1 MVILTHENTDNS
13 PELYFGNLRYYTSE
27 YNSSNEMVHNDITR
41 LVDKS
46 PINSEIKAN
55 DTAVSYN
62 FSRDVSSYSI
72 DNPHIPKYIYDN
84 SKDGLVIHKE
94 LQTSDAQTS
103 DAKILINGSYVS
115 WSLSNTTP
123 TLNMNIDS
131 DNNFYLATD
140 IGTSSAG
147 TVSYEKKFCKISSN
161 RKIIKTIGLP
171 TVSQWK

>member
-1 MVILTHENTDNS
+1 MKIQITLLNYILVIYDII
-13 PELYFGNLRYYTSE
+13 TSE
-27 YNSSNEMVHNDITR
+27 YNSSNEIVHTDITR

-72 DNPHIPKYIYDN
+72 DNPHISQDVYSN

-94 LQTSDAQTS
+94 LQTSDA
-103 DAKILINGSYVS
+103 KMLINGFYVS
-115 WSLSNTTP
+115 WSLLNTAP
-123 TLNMNIDS
+123 TLNMNIDL

-140 IGTSSAG
+140 IGTSSTG
-147 TVSYEKKFCKISSN
+147 TVSYDKKFCKISSN
-161 RKIIKTIGLP
+161 RKIIKTI
-171 TVSQWK
+171 SKE